1 MNEYVTPNS
10 RFAIDADGLERRLKE
25 QVRGEVRFDTTSRAL
40 YATDASNYRQT
51 PIGVV
56 IPRDEEDVITAM
68 AACHEFKA
76 PVLPRGAGTSL
87 CGQTCNVAVIFDF
100 SKYMNRIIKLDP
112 ESKTALVQP
121 GVVLDDLRAAA
132 EQYHLTF
139 APDPSTHNHN
149 TLGGMIGNNSCGPHS
164 VLGGRTSDNVIA
176 LDILTYDGHRFTV
189 GDTGWDTLQAIMSQ
203 GGRRAEIYHG
213 LLELGRTYAPEIRER
228 YPDIPRRVSGYNLPE
243 LLNENRFN
251 VARALVGSEGTCCMV
266 LNARVQLVDSPPE
279 RVLLAIGYESV
290 YAAADD
296 IPTVM
301 NAGSIATEGIDN
313 KLVED
318 MQLIGLHPKNIDLL
332 PEGAGW
338 LLAEFGGETQKE
350 ATQKAKDLMAE
361 LRQKENPPSMKLFT
375 SEEREQQI
383 WTVRKSGLGATA
395 HVPHSDITWEGWEDS
410 AVPPEN
416 LGHYLRGL
424 RDLFKRFSYEGDLYG
439 HFGQGCVHTRINFD
453 LETKP
458 GIEKYKRFMD
468 EATDL
473 VLKHGGSLSGEHGDG
488 QSKAQFLGKMYGRKL
503 IRAFQEFKSIWDP
516 DWKMNPGKVVSPY
529 RIDQNL
535 RLGTHYNPM
544 VPETHFKYPRDNGD
558 FPRAILR
565 CVGVGECRKHNAGTM
580 CPSYMATM
588 EEMHS
593 TRGRARLLFEML
605 QGDVIKDGWHDEG
618 VKESL
623 DLCLS
628 CKGCLKE
635 CPVDV
640 DMATYKAEFMA
651 HYYEGKLH
659 PRTDYAY
666 GLIFRWLKLGSMMPR
681 TANFFS
687 GTRPFSNWLKSAAG
701 MTHEREIPKLA
712 NQSFT
717 RWFFLRQRKQE
728 KNKQEA
734 KKQVLLWPDTFN
746 NYLHPGSAKA
756 AVTVLEAAGFDV
768 IVPRA
773 GLCCGRPLYEFG
785 MLKLAR
791 KKLEQ
796 IMRQLDQPLRDGI
809 PIVVLEPS
817 CASVFRNEAKNLL
830 PFHEQIRRLQSQTYL
845 LSEFLKEHAP
855 DFKVPALRRS
865 ALVHGHCHHKAVM
878 GMDAEMQTLD
888 DMEVNSTLLD
898 SGCCGMAGSFGFEK
912 EKYEVSIK
920 IGERVL
926 LPKVREAD
934 INTLIIADGFSCRE
948 QIAQCTGRKTLHLA
962 EVIQMA
968 LEQNPEKPKESQA

>member
-1 MNEYVTPNS
+1 MNEYATPNPK
-10 RFAIDADGLERRLKE
+10 FAIDADGLEQRLKD
-25 QVRGEVRFDTTSRAL
+25 QMRGEVRFDNTSRAL

-68 AACHEFKA
+68 AACHDFKA

-87 CGQTCNVAVIFDF
+87 CGQTCNVAVVFDF
-100 SKYMNRIIKLDP
+100 SKYMNRIIEIDP
-112 ESKTALVQP
+112 AAKAALVQP
-121 GVVLDDLRAAA
+121 GVILDDLRAAA
-132 EQYHLTF
+132 EKHHLTF

-164 VLGGRTSDNVIA
+164 VMGGRTSDNIID

-189 GDTGWDTLQAIMSQ
+189 GDTDWDTLQAALSE
-203 GGRRAEIYHG
+203 GGRRAEIYRS
-213 LLELGRTYAPEIRER
+213 LLELGRTFAKEIRER
-228 YPDIPRRVSGYNLPE
+228 YPDIPRRVSGYNLTD
-243 LLNENRFN
+243 LLDENNFN

-279 RVLLAIGYESV
+279 RVLLAIGYENV
-290 YAAADD
+290 FAAADR

-301 NAGSIATEGIDN
+301 DAGPIAVEGIDD

-318 MQLIGLHPKNIDLL
+318 MKLLGLHPKNIEML
-332 PEGAGW
+332 PDGGGW
-338 LLAEFGGETQKE
+338 LLVEFGGNTREE
-350 ATQKAKDLMAE
+350 ATQKAKNLMEE
-361 LRQKENPPSMKLFT
+361 LRRNDNSPSMKLFT
-375 SEEREQQI
+375 KEEREQKI

-395 HVPHSDITWEGWEDS
+395 HVPQSDITWEGWEDS
-410 AVPPEN
+410 AVPPKN
-416 LGHYLRGL
+416 LGDYLRGL
-424 RDLFKRFSYEGDLYG
+424 RELFNRFGYEGDLYG

-453 LETKP
+453 LETKA

-535 RLGTHYNPM
+535 RLGTDYNPM
-544 VPETHFKYPRDNGD
+544 VPETHFKYPQDKGD
-558 FPRAILR
+558 FPRAVLR
-565 CVGVGECRKHNAGTM
+565 CVGVGECRKHDTGTM

-605 QGDVIKDGWHDEG
+605 QGDVVKDGWRDEG

-666 GLIFRWLKLGSMMPR
+666 GLIFRWLKLGSMIPR

-687 GTRPFSNWLKSAAG
+687 GTRPFANWLKSAAG
-701 MTHEREIPKLA
+701 MAHERQIPKLA
-712 NQSFT
+712 KQSFT
-717 RWFFLRQRKQE
+717 RWFFSRKSKSE
-728 KNKQEA
+728 KKDR
-734 KKQVLLWPDTFN
+734 QVLLWPDTFN
-746 NYLHPGSAKA
+746 NYLHPNSAKA
-756 AVTVLEAAGFDV
+756 AVAVLEAAGFDV

-773 GLCCGRPLYEFG
+773 SLCCGRPLYEFG
-785 MLKLAR
+785 MLKLAK

-796 IMRQLDQPLRDGI
+796 VMKQLDQPLRDGV

-830 PFHEQIRRLQSQTYL
+830 PFHEHTRRLQTQTYL
-845 LSEFLKEHAP
+845 LSEFLTEHAP
-855 DFKVPALRRS
+855 DFKVPALHRN

-878 GMDAEMQTLD
+878 GMDAEMETLNN
-888 DMEVNSTLLD
+888 MKLECELLD

-912 EKYEVSIK
+912 EKYEVSMK

-934 INTLIIADGFSCRE
+934 ADTLIIADGFSCRE
-948 QIAQCTGRKTLHLA
+948 QIAQCTDRKTLHLA
-962 EVIQMA
+962 EVIYMA
-968 LEQNPEKPKESQA
+968 LEQQSATSKESSP

>member
-1 MNEYVTPNS
+1 MNEYATPNS
-10 RFAIDADGLERRLKE
+10 KFAIDADGLEQRLKD
-25 QVRGEVRFDTTSRAL
+25 QMRGEVRFDNTSRAL

-56 IPRDEEDVITAM
+56 IPRDEEDVIAAM

-87 CGQTCNVAVIFDF
+87 CGQTCNVAVVFDF
-100 SKYMNRIIKLDP
+100 SKYMNRIIEIDP
-112 ESKTALVQP
+112 EAKTALVQP
-121 GVVLDDLRAAA
+121 GVILDDLRAAA
-132 EQYHLTF
+132 EEHHLTF

-164 VLGGRTSDNVIA
+164 VMGGRTSDNIID

-189 GDTGWDTLQAIMSQ
+189 GDTDWDTLQAALSE
-203 GGRRAEIYHG
+203 GGRRAEIYG
-213 LLELGRTYAPEIRER
+213 SLLELGKTFAKEIRER
-228 YPDIPRRVSGYNLPE
+228 YPDIPRRVSGYNLTD
-243 LLNENRFN
+243 LLDENNFN

-279 RVLLAIGYESV
+279 RVLLAIGYENV
-290 YAAADD
+290 FAAADQ

-301 NAGSIATEGIDN
+301 DAGPIAVEGIDD

-318 MQLIGLHPKNIDLL
+318 MKLLGLHPKNIEML
-332 PEGAGW
+332 PDGGGW
-338 LLAEFGGETQKE
+338 LLVEFGGNTREE
-350 ATQKAKDLMAE
+350 ATQKAKNLMDE
-361 LRQKENPPSMKLFT
+361 LRRNNNSPSMKLFT
-375 SEEREQQI
+375 KEEREQKI

-395 HVPHSDITWEGWEDS
+395 HVPQSDITWEGWEDS
-410 AVPPEN
+410 AVPPKN
-416 LGHYLRGL
+416 LGDYLRGL
-424 RDLFKRFSYEGDLYG
+424 RELFHRFGYEGDLYG

-453 LETKP
+453 LETKA

-535 RLGTHYNPM
+535 RLGTDYNPM
-544 VPETHFKYPRDNGD
+544 VPETHFKYPEDKGD
-558 FPRAILR
+558 FPRAVLR
-565 CVGVGECRKHNAGTM
+565 CVGVGECRKQNTGTM

-605 QGDVIKDGWHDEG
+605 QGDVIKDGWRNEG

-628 CKGCLKE
+628 CKGCLNE

-651 HYYEGKLH
+651 HYYEGKPH

-666 GLIFRWLKLGSMMPR
+666 GLIFRWLKLGSMIPR

-701 MTHEREIPKLA
+701 MAHERQIPKLA
-712 NQSFT
+712 KQSFT
-717 RWFFLRQRKQE
+717 RWFFSRKSKPE
-728 KNKQEA
+728 KRDR
-734 KKQVLLWPDTFN
+734 QVLLWPDTFN
-746 NYLHPGSAKA
+746 NYLHPNSAKA
-756 AVTVLEAAGFDV
+756 SVAVLEAAGFNV
-768 IVPRA
+768 TVPRA
-773 GLCCGRPLYEFG
+773 TLCCGRPLYEFG

-796 IMRQLDQPLRDGI
+796 IMQQLDRPLRDGI

-817 CASVFRNEAKNLL
+817 CASVFRNETKNLL
-830 PFHEQIRRLQSQTYL
+830 PFHEHTRRLQTQTYL
-845 LSEFLKEHAP
+845 LSEFLTEHAP
-855 DFKVPALRRS
+855 NFKVPALNRN

-878 GMDAEMQTLD
+878 GMDAEMQTLKK
-888 DMEVNSTLLD
+888 MEVDCELLD

-912 EKYEVSIK
+912 EKYEVSMK

-934 INTLIIADGFSCRE
+934 ADTLIIADGFSCRE
-948 QIAQCTGRKTLHLA
+948 QIAQCTDRKTLHLA
-962 EVIQMA
+962 EVIYMA
-968 LEQNPEKPKESQA
+968 LEQQSAISKESSP

>member
-10 RFAIDADGLERRLKE
+10 KFTIDADGLEQRLKD
-25 QVRGEVRFDTTSRAL
+25 QLRGEVRFDNTSRAL

-56 IPRDEEDVITAM
+56 IPRDEEDVIAAM
-68 AACHEFKA
+68 ATCHDYKA

-87 CGQTCNVAVIFDF
+87 CGQTCNVAVVFDF
-100 SKYMNRIIKLDP
+100 SKYMNHIIEIDP
-112 ESKTALVQP
+112 ETKTALVQP
-121 GVVLDDLRAAA
+121 GVILDDLRAAA
-132 EQYHLTF
+132 EEHHLTF

-164 VLGGRTSDNVIA
+164 VMGGRTSDNIID

-189 GDTGWDTLQAIMSQ
+189 GDTDWDTLQAALSE
-203 GGRRAEIYHG
+203 GGRRADIYRR
-213 LLELGRTYAPEIRER
+213 LVELGRTFAKEIRER
-228 YPDIPRRVSGYNLPE
+228 YPDIPRRVSGYNLTD
-243 LLNENRFN
+243 LLDENHFN

-279 RVLLAIGYESV
+279 RVLLAIGYENV
-290 YAAADD
+290 FAAADD

-301 NAGSIATEGIDN
+301 DAKPIAVEGIDD

-318 MQLIGLHPKNIDLL
+318 MKLLGLHPKNIEML
-332 PEGAGW
+332 PDGGGW
-338 LLAEFGGETQKE
+338 LLVEFGGNTREE
-350 ATQKAKDLMAE
+350 ATQKAKNLMEE
-361 LRQKENPPSMKLFT
+361 LRRNDNSPSMKLFT
-375 SEEREQQI
+375 KEEREQKI

-395 HVPHSDITWEGWEDS
+395 HVPQSDITWEGWEDS
-410 AVPPEN
+410 AVPPKN
-416 LGHYLRGL
+416 LGNYLRGL
-424 RDLFKRFSYEGDLYG
+424 RDLFHRFSYEGDLYG

-453 LETKP
+453 LETKA

-488 QSKAQFLGKMYGRKL
+488 QSKAQFLGKMYGKKL

-535 RLGTHYNPM
+535 RLGMDYNPM
-544 VPETHFKYPRDNGD
+544 VPETHFKYPEDKGD
-558 FPRAILR
+558 FPRAVLR
-565 CVGVGECRKHNAGTM
+565 CVGVGECRKHDTGTM

-605 QGDVIKDGWHDEG
+605 QGDVIKDGWRDEG

-666 GLIFRWLKLGSMMPR
+666 GLIFRWLKLGSMIPR
-681 TANFFS
+681 TVNFFS
-687 GTRPFSNWLKSAAG
+687 GTRPFANWLKSAAG
-701 MTHEREIPKLA
+701 MAHERQIPKLA
-712 NQSFT
+712 KKTFT
-717 RWFFLRQRKQE
+717 RWFFSR
-728 KNKQEA
+728 KNKPEGKA
-734 KKQVLLWPDTFN
+734 RQVLLWADTFN
-746 NYLHPGSAKA
+746 NYLHPDSAKA
-756 AVTVLEAAGFDV
+756 AVAVLEAAGFEV
-768 IVPRA
+768 IVPRTS
-773 GLCCGRPLYEFG
+773 LCCGRPLYEFG

-796 IMRQLDQPLRDGI
+796 VMKQLDQPLRDGI

-830 PFHEQIRRLQSQTYL
+830 PFHEHTRRLQTQTYL
-845 LSEFLKEHAP
+845 LGEFLTEHAP
-855 DFKVPALRRS
+855 NFKVPALHRN

-878 GMDAEMQTLD
+878 GMDAEMQTLNK
-888 DMEVNSTLLD
+888 MEVDCELLD

-912 EKYEVSIK
+912 EKYEVSMK

-934 INTLIIADGFSCRE
+934 ADTLIIADGFSCRE
-948 QIAQCTGRKTLHLA
+948 QIAQCTDRKTLHLA
-962 EVIQMA
+962 EVIHMA
-968 LEQNPEKPKESQA
+968 LEQGNK